1 MTVGKGK
8 KSTTRQS
15 YTPWQE
21 SLYKDISS
29 AGSNYLAQNPDFS
42 LPDYGGPMV
51 LAPSEAQ
58 REAWGGAL
66 QQFAQSMDPI
76 DLAPLEAANQRWGQ
90 WTAENLVG
98 PQLRADAARQAGL
111 YSSDYERLVAQQMT
125 GMGLNLAQ
133 QAQQLRAAS
142 AEAAR
147 QRQFG
152 ALDYLDQ
159 IGMAVDPEQAYQ
171 QALESAR
178 YKEFVRASA
187 PETLPVFMQA
197 FPSGP
202 LTTTKTKGNSWYDTM
217 MQSFG
222 QSFGSGI
229 GNLAVTG
236 VGGAAGY
243 GLGGSSGA
251 ATGLNYGA
259 AAAGGG

>member
-1 MTVGKGK
+1 VGKGN

-21 SLYKDISS
+21 SLYKDVSS
-29 AGSNYLAQNPDFS
+29 AGSRYLAANPDFS

-51 LAPSEAQ
+51 IEPSEAQ

-147 QRQFG
+147 QRQYG

-159 IGMAVDPEQAYQ
+159 IGMAVDPEQVYQ

-202 LTTTKTKGNSWYDTM
+202 LTTSKAKSGAWYDTM

-222 QSFGSGI
+222 SSLGSGI
-229 GNLAVTG
+229 GRLAVTG
-236 VGGAAGY
+236 LGGAAGLAFGGPDAGMS
-243 GLGGSSGA
+243 GLEFGA
-251 ATGLNYGA
+251 MA
-259 AAAGGG
+259 ARP